1 MYWWKVKEDSMRGN
15 ERVPGADKR
24 WRDYREQITD
34 YIAREQR
41 QEERILIL
49 GAGACDDMDLQPFLE
64 RGATIWLAD
73 INESAMQAA
82 MAKWPANDVHRLVW
96 DFVQLTEDDMDAYRR
111 ALLQGRTALEVWWTQ
126 YYNRFRVDVF
136 LPIKQ
141 VMQEHG
147 ILQFDKVICLGFHS
161 QLYIDIALHTME
173 VKEQIESDV
182 YAEAI
187 QHIQDANRRI
197 AKGFMEGV
205 QAITKELVLGME
217 YTTIYQ
223 EQPELLP
230 QIIEQLEKMGS
241 AGLHQMQLP
250 RVEGAYQTEQEL
262 GRLVQNNKLRIVDNQ
277 FFYWPFSEEKG
288 YLMVIF
294 DVMCYN

>member
-1 MYWWKVKEDSMRGN
+1 M
-15 ERVPGADKR
+15 PGADKR
-24 WRDYREQITD
+24 WKDYREQITA

-41 QEERILIL
+41 QKERILIL
-49 GAGACDDMDLQPFLE
+49 GAGACDDIDLPSFLE

-73 INESAMQAA
+73 INESAMQVA
-82 MAKWPANDVHRLVW
+82 MAKWPANDVHCLTW
-96 DFVQLTEDDMDAYRR
+96 DFVQLTEEDMDAYRC
-111 ALLQGRTALEVWWTQ
+111 ALQQGQATLKCWWTQ
-126 YYNRFRVDVF
+126 YYNQLSGDCF

-161 QLYIDIALHTME
+161 QLYIDLVLHTM
-173 VKEQIESDV
+173 KLRGQIESDV

-187 QHIQDANRRI
+187 QYIQDANRRI

-205 QAITKELVLGME
+205 QMITKELVLGME

-223 EQPELLP
+223 NQPELLT
-230 QIIEQLEKMGS
+230 QIIEQLGGMGS

-250 RVEGAYQTEQEL
+250 RVEGAYQAEQEL
-262 GRLVQNNKLRIVDNQ
+262 GRWVQDNQ
-277 FFYWPFSEEKG
+277 LKITDNQYFYWPFSEEKG